1 MISGQYRFSAP
12 KGILKM
18 KPQQGDTVRIK
29 SGGGPL
35 MSVGCQIGD
44 AHWMSWWDETLKSFR
59 TEMLY
64 LSQVEVVSRK

>member
-1 MISGQYRFSAP
+1 
-12 KGILKM
+12 M